1 MVRLWL
7 GLEEVLVR
15 DDASVSLLSCEDY
28 KRMIFSISHELD
40 VRSTSIKRFYNADVM
55 SNLTI
60 VNIVSYEL
68 YS

>member
-7 GLEEVLVR
+7 GLEGVLVR

-28 KRMIFSISHELD
+28 KHMIFSISHELD
-40 VRSTSIKRFYNADVM
+40 VRSRSTKRLHNADVM
-55 SNLTI
+55 SDLTI
-60 VNIVSYEL
+60 LHLVSSEL

>member
-28 KRMIFSISHELD
+28 KHMIFSISHELD
-40 VRSTSIKRFYNADVM
+40 VGSTSTKCFHNADVM

-60 VNIVSYEL
+60 VKLVSFKL

>member
-40 VRSTSIKRFYNADVM
+40 VRSTSIICCYNADVM

>member
-40 VRSTSIKRFYNADVM
+40 VGSTSTKCFHNADVM
-55 SNLTI
+55 SDLTI
-60 VNIVSYEL
+60 VKLVSSKL

>member
-40 VRSTSIKRFYNADVM
+40 VGSTSIKCCYNADVM
-55 SNLTI
+55 SHLTI
-60 VNIVSYEL
+60 VNIVSSEL